1 MCIEREREREKYN
14 YCICIFN
21 TCTYA
26 KENEWSSLLYWYK
39 NTNSKAVQILTHCI
53 VSPLHVK
60 RSVCDGELVG
70 LTVPQFK
77 LLSG

>member
-21 TCTYA
+21 TCTEA

-39 NTNSKAVQILTHCI
+39 NTNSKAVQILT
-53 VSPLHVK
+53 
-60 RSVCDGELVG
+60 R
-70 LTVPQFK
+70 
-77 LLSG
+77 